1 MDSAKLLTTH
11 PLLTLTPA
19 MGASQWPSVQ
29 VASVQPSPDFSRTLD
44 SVLRPSPPEAA
55 ATVPPGPMT
64 PAPSQASDSAPAA
77 PTRVVVQPGDTLVA
91 IVKRHLGTSGDANAT
106 YQAALRVAAANQLNN
121 PDRIR
126 PGQSLDL
133 SVLGAVT
140 TGRTAA
146 AGARAVDSEAT
157 LTPLPLSF
165 TVTGV
170 RGAVSDSANS
180 AHPLLEKTLARA
192 TERGFIPRNELQAV
206 KQRVLGLAE
215 KHGFAP
221 DDLAR
226 SALMESDGF
235 NPRAQNGRCFGIIQ
249 FCAGPDR
256 GAASAGYAHNPQ
268 GILKLSVLQQL
279 DLVDRYFDDTR
290 LKDFRNGK
298 TPVGLDDLYLT
309 ILTPA
314 ARLERRADAPLPI
327 SGPQAQLLHVAQNT
341 RAPITRSSILNGLWV
356 NAKDKLG
363 LSL

>member
-11 PLLTLTPA
+11 PLFTVTPA
-19 MGASQWPSVQ
+19 LGASQWPSVQ
-29 VASVQPSPDFSRTLD
+29 VASVQPSPDFSRTLE
-44 SVLRPSPPEAA
+44 SVRRAEPPQVGQAGSPATA
-55 ATVPPGPMT
+55 ATPAT
-64 PAPSQASDSAPAA
+64 PLPDSTPLIS
-77 PTRVVVQPGDTLVA
+77 PRVVVQPGDTLVA
-91 IVKRHLGTSGDANAT
+91 IVRRHLGPTTDAHAS
-106 YQAALRVAAANQLNN
+106 YQAALRVAAANQLSN

-133 SVLGAVT
+133 SVLGDASHS
-140 TGRTAA
+140 RTAA
-146 AGARAVDSEAT
+146 PAARSAVSDAP
-157 LTPLPLSF
+157 LPALPLSF
-165 TVTGV
+165 TVTGIRATV
-170 RGAVSDSANS
+170 SASAGA
-180 AHPLLEKTLARA
+180 AHPLLDKTLERA
-192 TERGFIPRNELQAV
+192 TDRGFIPRSELHAV
-206 KQRVLGLAE
+206 KQKVLGLAE

-221 DDLAR
+221 DDFAR

-290 LKDFRNGK
+290 LKDFRSGK

-314 ARLERRADAPLPI
+314 ARLERRVDAPLPI
-327 SGPQAQLLHVAQNT
+327 MGPQAQLLHVAQNT